1 MFQPRDRQSTHKD
14 TGTEKLHD
22 GERGHE
28 EWGREAK
35 MVWCSWGK
43 KLRGGGKKSE
53 AGGVQ
58 SLANYTKEFV
68 LYSEK
73 ARRSH

>member
-1 MFQPRDRQSTHKD
+1 
-14 TGTEKLHD
+14 
-22 GERGHE
+22 
-28 EWGREAK
+28 

-43 KLRGGGKKSE
+43 KLRGSGKKSE
-53 AGGVQ
+53 AGGVE

-73 ARRSH
+73 QGGSIETHQAGE